1 MGNDDSW
8 YYLNT
13 YNKDLI
19 RRFPIEESIEEVPQT
34 IITRSKNS
42 GIYTIFFKDFTPRTI
57 LNFRN
62 NRPFYFDLK
71 EWKKIE
77 IPDKYKTPEDISKMV
92 NHNLVLQQA
101 RRISFREAFRLI
113 SYFCSEGLYLSD
125 EE

>member
-1 MGNDDSW
+1 MENNDW

-13 YNKDLI
+13 YDKDLI

-34 IITRSKNS
+34 IITRSKNN

-77 IPDKYKTPEDISKMV
+77 IPDKYNMPEDLPKMV

-125 EE
+125 

>member
-1 MGNDDSW
+1 MIDPKSRPENNGSFQKRNLKKYIYIALVVS
-8 YYLNT
+8 
-13 YNKDLI
+13 
-19 RRFPIEESIEEVPQT
+19 SIAAAGPA
-34 IITRSKNS
+34 
-42 GIYTIFFKDFTPRTI
+42 
-57 LNFRN
+57 
-62 NRPFYFDLK
+62 
-71 EWKKIE
+71 WKKIE